1 MMQITKRFREEFKDI
16 NVLFGEEFF
25 VFMRPENTQK
35 TIVRFEVQ
43 NSWEK
48 KECLILYEN
57 HKGGE
62 QFFYRNN
69 FSVLLYLFA

>member
-48 KECLILYEN
+48 KECLIHYEN
-57 HKGGE
+57 YKWGAML
-62 QFFYRNN
+62 FY
-69 FSVLLYLFA
+69 